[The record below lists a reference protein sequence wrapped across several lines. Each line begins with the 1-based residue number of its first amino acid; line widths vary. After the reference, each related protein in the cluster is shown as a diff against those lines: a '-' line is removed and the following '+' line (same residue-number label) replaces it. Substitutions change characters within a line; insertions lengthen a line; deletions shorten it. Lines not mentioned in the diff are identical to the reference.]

1 MWAEGSSPR
10 TWGCF
15 SIYAKKWFADLVFPT
30 HVGVFPQLLVCS
42 ERQNSLPHARGGVS
56 GVGQGN
62 VSAEG
67 LPHARGGVSSFSEKH
82 TVTRLSSPRT
92 WGCFSDREALANSR
106 RVFPTHV
113 GVFLKGEFQLHAG
126 IGLPHARGG
135 VSSVSLMPSCAQASS
150 PRTWGCFTLGAG
162 LSGFGIVF
170 PTHVGGAPSR
180 GCPRK
185 PLPHSWG
192 FSRLPLT

>member
-1 MWAEGSSPR
+1 MKPSNCGRKGLPHARGGVSLGVVLGTTSAPSSPR
-10 TWGCF
+10 TWWCF

-113 GVFLKGEFQLHAG
+113 GVFHARG
-126 IGLPHARGG
+126 GLVRFWHCLPHARGG
-135 VSSVSLMPSCAQASS
+135 
-150 PRTWGCFTLGAG
+150 GAKQG
-162 LSGFGIVF
+162 L
-170 PTHVGGAPSR
+170 PPKAPSPQLGLFTSALDIDSFIWR
-180 GCPRK
+180 E
-185 PLPHSWG
+185 
-192 FSRLPLT
+192 

>member
-1 MWAEGSSPR
+1 MGVFLSLSSVQTTRAGLPHARGGVSSPSSPTLKSAKSSPR

-15 SIYAKKWFADLVFPT
+15 SRHRLSFIFGLVFPT
-30 HVGVFPQLLVCS
+30 HVGVFPEDGHGC
-42 ERQNSLPHARGGVS
+42 GV
-56 GVGQGN
+56 
-62 VSAEG
+62 
-67 LPHARGGVSSFSEKH
+67 PPR
-82 TVTRLSSPRT
+82 SSPRT
-92 WGCFSDREALANSR
+92 WGCFLSPQTKRQIQG
-106 RVFPTHV
+106 VFPTHV

-135 VSSVSLMPSCAQASS
+135 VSNCKNSDAEEEKSS